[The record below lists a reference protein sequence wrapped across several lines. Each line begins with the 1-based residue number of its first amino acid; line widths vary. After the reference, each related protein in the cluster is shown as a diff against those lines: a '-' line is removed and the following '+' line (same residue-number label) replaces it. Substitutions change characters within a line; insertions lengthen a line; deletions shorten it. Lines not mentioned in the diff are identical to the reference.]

1 MLAMIVRM
9 TGPQGFAY
17 SRAQFEQAVRRSER
31 FIRTLPGCLGHAVLA
46 KAAGP
51 GRFDLVTVATWESQE
66 AIDRAGERVRAW
78 YREIGFDPAAAMAGW
93 GVKAEMGYFLPAPAG
108 AKPPPHRRR
117 KPAWPACK
125 VPAPPAWARRC
136 ATPATEA
143 DPFASVSF
151 IWFSAALR

>member
-1 MLAMIVRM
+1 MTLLTRSTSLAALTLAAALQACA
-9 TGPQGFAY
+9 TGAATPGRREHPMSDAPPLGNPNFRYRIDAFQVPEA

-108 AKPPPHRRR
+108 AGP
-117 KPAWPACK
+117 
-125 VPAPPAWARRC
+125 
-136 ATPATEA
+136 
-143 DPFASVSF
+143 DP
-151 IWFSAALR
+151 RP